1 MIKEP
6 RLTLFD
12 LAICLSDAADLVS
25 PALVNHHKQVA
36 YIASVIGA
44 EMGLDD
50 EQRKDLV
57 LAGALHDMGAL
68 SLNERLE
75 SMIFDTREINDHA
88 EVGYTL
94 LRMFR
99 PLRRIADIVRR
110 HHCCWNQGEGDTSNG
125 KPVPVESHI
134 IHLADRI
141 AILIDTDKEIL
152 GQADEIKRT
161 ISDKRGSM
169 FHPEALDGFMAAAE
183 KEYFWLDSVS
193 TTAYRILRRKVR
205 MKTLTLNISQLHD
218 LARFF
223 SRIIDFR
230 SKFTATHSAGV
241 AATAAA
247 LARFAGFS
255 KRECEYMRIAGFL
268 HDLGKLA
275 VPKEILEKP
284 GKLDKSEFD
293 RVRSHTY
300 YTYRILDTLE
310 DFDTINTWGAFHH
323 ERLNAKGYPFHH
335 RGDVLS
341 LGSRIMAVS
350 DIFTAV
356 SEDRPY
362 RPGMP
367 ADQVSSVLKT
377 MASSDSIDPFVV
389 SLLEEHRAEINE
401 ARRKVQIESQKMYR
415 DVIEMPT
422 PISEKTLSHDSI

>member
-6 RLTLFD
+6 HLTLFD
-12 LAICLSDAADLVS
+12 LAICLSDAADLVC

-50 EQRKDLV
+50 ERRKDLV
-57 LAGALHDMGAL
+57 LAGAVHDMGAL
-68 SLNERLE
+68 SLSERLE
-75 SMIFDTREINDHA
+75 TMSFDIGDVSEHA

-94 LRMFR
+94 LRLFE

-110 HHCCWNQGEGDTSNG
+110 HHCCWNKGAGSENDGE
-125 KPVPVESHI
+125 PVLLESHI
-134 IHLADRI
+134 IHAADRI
-141 AILIDTDKEIL
+141 AICIDYERGIL
-152 GQADEIKRT
+152 GQADEIKEK
-161 ISDKRGSM
+161 ISAQRGCM
-169 FHPEALDGFMAAAE
+169 FHPEVLDAFLAAAE

-193 TTAYRILRRKVR
+193 PTAYRILRQKVR
-205 MKTLTLNISQLHD
+205 MKTLTLSIGQLNE

-223 SRIIDFR
+223 ARIIDFR
-230 SKFTATHSAGV
+230 SRFTATHSAGV

-255 KRECEYMRIAGFL
+255 QRECEYMRIAGYL

-275 VPKEILEKP
+275 IPREILEKP
-284 GKLDKSEFD
+284 GKLDKEEFD
-293 RVRSHTY
+293 VVRAHTY

-323 ERLNAKGYPFHH
+323 ERLNGKGYPFHH
-335 RGDVLS
+335 TGDVLS
-341 LGSRIMAVS
+341 LGSRIMGVS

-367 ADQVSSVLKT
+367 PDQVSSVLKT
-377 MASSDSIDPFVV
+377 MTANGSIDPFVV
-389 SLLEEHRAEINE
+389 SLLEKHRTQIDE
-401 ARRKVQIESQKMYR
+401 ARREVQIESQKMYR
-415 DVIEMPT
+415 DVIEMP
-422 PISEKTLSHDSI
+422 LSAAGKKQK